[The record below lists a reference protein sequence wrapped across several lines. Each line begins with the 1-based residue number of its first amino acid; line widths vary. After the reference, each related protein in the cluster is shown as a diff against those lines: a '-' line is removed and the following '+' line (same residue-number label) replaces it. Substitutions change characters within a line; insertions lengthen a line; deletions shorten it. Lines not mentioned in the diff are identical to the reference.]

1 MHPQSKAKRNKKIY
15 QIQFLQQ
22 LTNNLE
28 EDSKYGG
35 RKRHVLKKKKK
46 TKKQKLFC
54 SVPQISL
61 NRS

>member
-35 RKRHVLKKKKK
+35 RKRHVLKKKKPK
-46 TKKQKLFC
+46 NRNCFVLFHR
-54 SVPQISL
+54 SV
-61 NRS
+61 

>member
-35 RKRHVLKKKKK
+35 RKRHVLKKKNQK
-46 TKKQKLFC
+46 TETVLFC
-54 SVPQISL
+54 STDQFEQIL
-61 NRS
+61 K